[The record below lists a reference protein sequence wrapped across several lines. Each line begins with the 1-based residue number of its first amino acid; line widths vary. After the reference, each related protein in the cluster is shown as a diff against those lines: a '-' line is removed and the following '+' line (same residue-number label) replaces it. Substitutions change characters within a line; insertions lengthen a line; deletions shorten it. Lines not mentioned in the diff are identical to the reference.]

1 MKGVDNMKN
10 ISNYD
15 IYGKKW
21 NELFDNEA
29 ELLNTLLQLNF
40 NNSVVCK
47 GYIYL
52 ESFQK
57 YYDKYGKLTDKQIT
71 QLKRLSKNV
80 YWLYRYQQYKNY
92 GLNGELLAR
101 K

>member
-10 ISNYD
+10 IN
-15 IYGKKW
+15 KKW
-21 NELFDNEA
+21 NELFNNET

-40 NNSVVCK
+40 NTSIVCK
-47 GYIYL
+47 GYTYL
-52 ESFQK
+52 ESFQR
-57 YYDKYGKLTDKQIT
+57 YYNKYGKLTDKQVT

-80 YWLYRYQQYKNY
+80 YWLYKYQQDKNY